1 MPFYSDSL
9 SKSLVAP
16 FLYLQTQARQ
26 WTKFTEKSEDP
37 VLLPFDGFNNNNSNI
52 YIARR

>member
-1 MPFYSDSL
+1 MPFYNDSL

-26 WTKFTEKSEDP
+26 WTKFTEKPEDP
-37 VLLPFDGFNNNNSNI
+37 VLLSFNGFNNNNYNI
-52 YIARR
+52 YMARR